1 MRELRIYKPT
11 KTRQGSAASFQFVRK
26 GEYKEPM
33 IFLTLA
39 RQGEDDDKGNNG
51 FKWKDKDNSV
61 TAKIGELDAAKMLLV
76 LLGQQKEAKIFHDPS
91 KSGTSE
97 ANQGASKVVNLLA
110 GNKKEDGTIDSNK
123 YLSVSLKQGEKLVKI
138 QVTLSQEEQV
148 LLRIFMQGFIE
159 RYYLGE

>member
-1 MRELRIYKPT
+1 MRELRVYKPT
-11 KTRQGSAASFQFVRK
+11 KAKSGSAASFQLAIK

-33 IFLTLA
+33 VFLTLA

-51 FKWKDKDNSV
+51 FKWKDKDNAV
-61 TAKIGELDAAKMLLV
+61 TAKLSELDAAKMLLV

-110 GNKKEDGTIDSNK
+110 GNKKDDGTIDVNK
-123 YLSVSLKQGEKLVKI
+123 YLSVSLKQGEKLIKI
-138 QVTLSQEEQV
+138 QLTLSQEEQV
-148 LLRIFMQGFIE
+148 LLRIFLQGFIE
-159 RYYLGE
+159 KYYLGD